1 MSQEQE
7 PIRIAIGDN
16 LWTRALVD
24 GSVRVDGFAV
34 EFHSKVTLPD
44 RLHGV
49 REGKWDG
56 SDGTLTDYLLEKD
69 GGLGD
74 SEGGAA
80 DFHAGWLPPTD
91 LAHAPRRGCGR
102 KAQRAEEFSCLAC

>member
-1 MSQEQE
+1 MSLEQQS
-7 PIRIAIGDN
+7 IRIAIGDN

-49 REGKWDG
+49 QCGPALIEFARGG
-56 SDGTLTDYLLEKD
+56 CPARRTTLA
-69 GGLGD
+69 
-74 SEGGAA
+74 GAEVGR
-80 DFHAGWLPPTD
+80 D
-91 LAHAPRRGCGR
+91 PRSGARP
-102 KAQRAEEFSCLAC
+102 